1 MSLPPLSLYVHIP
14 WCVRKC
20 PYCDFNS
27 HQPDAGTASIPESQY
42 TQALIDDLTQEAAA
56 LEGQTISSIF
66 FGGGTP
72 SLFEPSSFAR
82 LLTEIDNQIGIET
95 NAEIT
100 LEANPGTAEQGKF
113 SGFRQAGINRLSIGI
128 QSFNDQQL
136 TRLGRIHSAA
146 ESLGA
151 ISMARRAGF
160 DNINL
165 DLMHG
170 LPQQTP
176 DAAQQDLLTAID
188 CQPEH
193 ISWYQLTIETNTEFY
208 KSPPTLPIEDELADI
223 QFSGEQLLA
232 DNGFQQYE
240 VSAYAQPNRRSQHN
254 LNYWRFGDYLGIGAG
269 AHGKITQPTSSQIIR
284 RQKTRLPQHY
294 LDSTKDF
301 CSQSSAIKSEDLS
314 LEFMMNALRLT
325 DGVSTELFTSR
336 TGLPASTIADTLG
349 KLQQQQLLTTDP
361 DQIKTTNKGR
371 RYLNDV
377 LAAFI

>member
-1 MSLPPLSLYVHIP
+1 MTPPPLALYVHIP

-27 HQPDAGTASIPESQY
+27 HQPDAGISSIPEDQY
-42 TQALIDDLTQEAAA
+42 TQALIDDLLQEVDSAQ
-56 LEGQTISSIF
+56 GRTISSIF

-72 SLFEPSSFAR
+72 SLFKPSSFDR
-82 LLTEIDNQIGIET
+82 LLTQIDNHIGIDS

-100 LEANPGTAEQGKF
+100 LEANPGTAEQEKF

-128 QSFNDQQL
+128 QSFNEQQL
-136 TRLGRIHSAA
+136 NRLGRIHSAT
-146 ESLGA
+146 ESLSA
-151 ISMARRAGF
+151 ITMARRAGF

-170 LPQQTP
+170 LPQQTSD
-176 DAAQQDLLTAID
+176 DAKQDLITAIN

-208 KSPPTLPIEDELADI
+208 NNPPTLPIEDELADI
-223 QFSGEQLLA
+223 QFAGEQLLN
-232 DNGFQQYE
+232 DHGFQQYE
-240 VSAYAQPNRRSQHN
+240 VSAYAQPDRRSQHN

-269 AHGKITQPTSSQIIR
+269 AHSKITQANSSQILR

-301 CSQSSAIKSEDLS
+301 CSQSSAIKVEDLS
-314 LEFMMNALRLT
+314 LEFMMNALRLN
-325 DGVSTELFTSR
+325 DGINTELFTSR
-336 TGLPASTIADTLG
+336 TGLPISVIADILS
-349 KLQQQQLLTTDP
+349 KLQQQQLLTTDT
-361 DQIKTTNKGR
+361 DLIRTTTRGR

-377 LAAFI
+377 LAAFT

>member
-1 MSLPPLSLYVHIP
+1 MLLPPLALYVHIP

-27 HQPDAGTASIPESQY
+27 HQPDAGTASIPEVQY
-42 TQALIDDLTQEAAA
+42 TQALIDDLTQEAGAVQ
-56 LEGQTISSIF
+56 GRTISSIF

-72 SLFEPSSFAR
+72 SLFKPSSFDR
-82 LLTEIDNQIGIET
+82 LLTHIDNQIGIDS

-100 LEANPGTAEQGKF
+100 LEANPGTAEQDKF
-113 SGFRQAGINRLSIGI
+113 SGFRQSGINRLSIGI

-136 TRLGRIHSAA
+136 SRLGRIHKAT
-146 ESLGA
+146 ESLSA
-151 ISMARRAGF
+151 ITMARQAGF

-170 LPQQTP
+170 LPQQTSD
-176 DAAQQDLLTAID
+176 DAKQDLITAIN

-208 KSPPTLPIEDELADI
+208 NNPPTLPIEDELADI
-223 QFSGEQLLA
+223 QFAGEQLLT

-240 VSAYAQPNRRSQHN
+240 VSAYAQPDRRSQHN

-269 AHGKITQPTSSQIIR
+269 AHSKITQANSSQILR

-301 CSQSSAIKSEDLS
+301 CSQSSAIKAEDLS
-314 LEFMMNALRLT
+314 LEFMMNALRLN
-325 DGVSTELFTSR
+325 DGINTELFTNR
-336 TGLPASTIADTLG
+336 TGLPISVIADILS
-349 KLQQQQLLTTDP
+349 KLQQQQLLTTNTGL
-361 DQIKTTNKGR
+361 IRTTTRGR

-377 LAAFI
+377 LAAFT